1 MENSKLL
8 FSYAETAEMLDIS
21 VSMLKKLKALGK
33 IECKNIGALV
43 KFSKN
48 HIDNFINSKV

>member
-43 KFSKN
+43 KFSKS
-48 HIDNFINSKV
+48 HIDNFINSEV